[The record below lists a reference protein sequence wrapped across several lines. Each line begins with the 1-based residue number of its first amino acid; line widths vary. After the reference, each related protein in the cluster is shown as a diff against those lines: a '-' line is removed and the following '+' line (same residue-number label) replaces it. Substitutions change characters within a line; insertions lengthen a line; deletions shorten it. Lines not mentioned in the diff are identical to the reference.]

1 VAKELTR
8 PYAEV
13 RDILLERARG
23 GRNPFFLTPFEEV
36 APVLDRLDSVDPEA
50 WVAAF
55 SALAE
60 PYEARATEAE
70 QRGDA
75 AAAFVAY
82 RIAYD
87 YLHVAR
93 YPAPSSPPKVT
104 AYRRA
109 QELFMKAARYLDPP
123 LERVEIPFAGGV
135 GDGDVIVGYLRV
147 PAGVDRAPVVVNWGG
162 IDSFKEERPADHY
175 LSGGLAALAVDMP
188 GAGESPLKGSLD
200 AERMWDPVFEWLRA
214 RPDLDGD
221 RVAVVGGSTGGYWAT
236 KLAHTRSERLR
247 AAVNHGGPAHFAF
260 EEEWIARAE
269 RGEYPFEL
277 SATLAFSFG
286 LHGLDEWVE
295 LAPRLSLL
303 RMGLLD
309 QPSAPMLCIAGLDDS
324 VFPIQDMYL
333 LLEHGRPKAAR
344 FFAGGHMGITPETQP
359 TITRWLVEK
368 LS

>member
-1 VAKELTR
+1 VANQLTR
-8 PYAEV
+8 PIEEV
-13 RDILLERARG
+13 RDILLERARS
-23 GRNPFFLTPFEEV
+23 GRNPFFHTRFEEV
-36 APVLDRLDSVDPEA
+36 APVIERLDSVDHAA

-60 PYEARATEAE
+60 PHEARAVEAE
-70 QRGDA
+70 QRGHSA
-75 AAAFVAY
+75 VAFEDY

-87 YLHVAR
+87 YMHVAR
-93 YPAPSSPPKVT
+93 YPAPSSPPKVA

-123 LERVEIPFAGGV
+123 LERVEIPFTGGPGE
-135 GDGDVIVGYLRV
+135 GDLIVGYLRV
-147 PAGVDRAPVVVNWGG
+147 PSGVLRPPVVINWGG

-175 LSGGLAALAVDMP
+175 LSGGLAALALDMP
-188 GAGESPLKGSLD
+188 GAGESPLTGSLD
-200 AERMWDPVFEWLRA
+200 AERMWDPVFDWLRT
-214 RPDLDGD
+214 RSDVDGSQ
-221 RVAVVGGSTGGYWAT
+221 VAVVGGSTGGYWAT

-247 AAVNHGGPAHFAF
+247 AVVNHGGPAHFAF
-260 EEEWIARAE
+260 EADWIARAE

-277 SATLAFSFG
+277 AATLAFSFG
-286 LHGLDEWVE
+286 LSGPDQWVDF
-295 LAPRLSLL
+295 APSLSLL
-303 RMGLLD
+303 RTGLLD

-333 LLEHGRPKAAR
+333 LLERGRPKAAR